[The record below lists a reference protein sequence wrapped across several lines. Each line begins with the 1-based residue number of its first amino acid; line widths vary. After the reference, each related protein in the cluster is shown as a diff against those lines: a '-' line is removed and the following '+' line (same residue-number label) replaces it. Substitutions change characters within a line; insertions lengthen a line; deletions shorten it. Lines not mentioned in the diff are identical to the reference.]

1 MCVCVYVCVCMY
13 VCVCTCVCMCVCAC
27 TCVCVLV
34 CVRVCVHVC
43 VCVCVCVCV
52 YMCVCMCVCVRVRVR
67 VYAPIHTSMVCVT
80 LLLMQLSLKESSV
93 RFWPAEV
100 SHTENFV
107 GYKVTLKGED
117 VSPSFTTLRL
127 VVQPN
132 TQVPTY
138 AFCRRYGNG
147 RGRGGEGRG
156 S

>member
-1 MCVCVYVCVCMY
+1 MHRLLLPHHA
-13 VCVCTCVCMCVCAC
+13 TPPTPHPCVCAC
-27 TCVCVLV
+27 VCVHVRTCVCV
-34 CVRVCVHVC
+34 C
-43 VCVCVCVCV
+43 
-52 YMCVCMCVCVRVRVR
+52 

-132 TQVPTY
+132 TQVLTY
-138 AFCRRYGNG
+138 AFCRRYRNG
-147 RGRGGEGRG
+147 RGRGGRG
-156 S
+156 ALRNTEI